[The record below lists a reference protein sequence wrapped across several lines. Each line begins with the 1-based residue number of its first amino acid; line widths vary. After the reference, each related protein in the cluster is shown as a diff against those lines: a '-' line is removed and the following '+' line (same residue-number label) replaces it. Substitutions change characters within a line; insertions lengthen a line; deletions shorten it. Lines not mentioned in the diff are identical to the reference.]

1 MINEKEIKKTKEF
14 RYVYKNRDEKGIILT
29 YLIMNLDRPDLKG
42 FIEAEF
48 NTLKEVN
55 KYLKE
60 KPL

>member
-1 MINEKEIKKTKEF
+1 MKEEKIKKTKEL
-14 RYVYKNRDEKGIILT
+14 RYVYRNRDEKGIILT

-48 NTLKEVN
+48 NTLKELN